1 MGQSM
6 CKPSDPIIFKQD
18 LSLSTLQ
25 AWCERDSQTLAH
37 YVTKGDDIQ
46 KIDIEFGTLGS
57 TKAKEELCKQ
67 ISKN

>member
-1 MGQSM
+1 M

-18 LSLSTLQ
+18 LSLSSLQ
-25 AWCERDSQTLAH
+25 AWCERDETWLGRLNIQ
-37 YVTKGDDIQ
+37 GDGEQ